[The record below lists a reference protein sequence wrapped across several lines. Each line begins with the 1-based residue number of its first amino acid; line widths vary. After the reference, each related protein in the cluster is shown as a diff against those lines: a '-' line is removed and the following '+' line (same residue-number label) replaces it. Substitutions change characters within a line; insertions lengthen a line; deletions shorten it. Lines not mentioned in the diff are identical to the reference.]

1 MKEIFYDSQRRLFNS
16 EWYFKAPHGKEKYKI
31 TLPHSWNSEG
41 WTYEEAK
48 PEEAAGVGIYEKHI
62 SGREYSHCHLKFE
75 GVSAFCE
82 VYINGEKVC
91 ENIGA
96 HKPFT
101 VRLKGLTDGDNIITV
116 KVTDKASL
124 TLLPEN
130 CDSIFLQSPRY
141 KRWPVGYGSSLKAGG
156 IWRDVYLCSY
166 GNVHMNPFIISSNGR
181 GIDVMTDLSGDEAG
195 YKIKYT
201 LSDEMGSTEKILDA
215 ACKKFSIYPENPVLS
230 WPLHPHVYELK
241 AELID
246 SCGDIVHTLVQPAYI
261 MNFTVRNSE
270 FRLNNKPY
278 FLRGQNGFPH
288 CNVPHDKAYIE
299 KYVSAVKENGVEIS
313 RFHTEPPSHAWL
325 DECDRQGIMVIL
337 EMPLHGSYGCYSLG
351 SEQFEQNVLTEILA
365 IVKEYR
371 RHPSIVMWSMGNEL
385 IVSCERDMGLGKPLF
400 DILEKWIYEVR
411 KLDSRPVISNSNGD
425 AANLIPKTVGD
436 VDDVHQY
443 GGWYT
448 ENIFDLRHFKEY
460 TNRNDMLFQPC
471 ISTESIA
478 GYTNENEEF
487 FLEHGDVRQKKV
499 IAMRLGKIENL
510 RQQSRD
516 YQGFLLKEYAEAM
529 WRLRV
534 AGSSFSGYIPFGQ
547 YTWFF
552 HPFDK
557 DKIKPKYIW
566 NIYRMVMSP
575 VHVQLE
581 CFNRHIEKNGYLC
594 GKLRLWN
601 EDVHLPE
608 HAEFEVHVKKEGRV
622 LEIKRFEVDYHNS
635 HSCDIVIGELKE
647 SGKIELEVYFHKKRV
662 AYNFLEFKV
671 YSVSEKMESITLL
684 LLYDPENILD
694 VEGTRI
700 DHLSDIK
707 EYEPSLL
714 CVGPYALDNQSMK
727 AFNDVHDWMSRGGRV
742 VVLEQNPGY
751 FSENIFNTGISAA
764 RVCQPRWSRWAMNLV
779 KHADR
784 VDVCEPSHY
793 MFKDLQQ
800 EDFFW
805 WNEDTFLADSYL
817 YRDEARDGDVVL
829 SHIGNGLSEG
839 ELMPVKYEYK
849 SSGFSI
855 TALERKIGKGII
867 ICSSLLIGTKH
878 KTDPVARV
886 LLRNLLGNQN

>member
-215 ACKKFSIYPENPVLS
+215 ACKKFSIYPENP
-230 WPLHPHVYELK
+230 
-241 AELID
+241 
-246 SCGDIVHTLVQPAYI
+246 
-261 MNFTVRNSE
+261 
-270 FRLNNKPY
+270 
-278 FLRGQNGFPH
+278 
-288 CNVPHDKAYIE
+288 
-299 KYVSAVKENGVEIS
+299 
-313 RFHTEPPSHAWL
+313 AWL